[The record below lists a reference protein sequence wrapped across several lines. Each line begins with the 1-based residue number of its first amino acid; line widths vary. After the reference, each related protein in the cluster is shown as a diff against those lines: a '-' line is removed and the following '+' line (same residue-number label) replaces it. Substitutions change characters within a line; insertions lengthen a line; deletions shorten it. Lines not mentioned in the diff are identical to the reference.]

1 MEDRFL
7 HTGAVQPDR
16 REREARA
23 PRHWLVAG
31 LIRLGLILAI
41 AVAASAAL
49 GLLLGSWRGWETTQA
64 LAMGLYIGGAAI
76 AGVGVLSWGGTG
88 YESGGYV
95 VYENMSGGERMLH
108 QNRMGAYVLIG
119 LVVIGLGVLAEAF
132 L

>member
-7 HTGAVQPDR
+7 HTGAVQPDK

-31 LIRLGLILAI
+31 LIRLALILAI
-41 AVAASAAL
+41 AVAASVAV
-49 GLLLGSWRGWETTQA
+49 GLLVGSWRGWETTQA
-64 LAMGLYIGGAAI
+64 IAMGLYIGGSVL
-76 AGVGVLSWGGTG
+76 AGVGALSWGGQGYDAGGYTF
-88 YESGGYV
+88 YESLGA
-95 VYENMSGGERMLH
+95 GERMLH

-119 LVVIGLGVLAEAF
+119 LLVIGFGVLAEMF